1 MESIWNAA
9 SRVVAPIFQPYK
21 NRGVFLKTDSG
32 HLFPSPLS
40 GEGCPKGGV
49 GSAVPLSSERG
60 GVGSPQA
67 RRGWGP
73 PFRLEG
79 ANLFAEPKCDVVGT
93 DGLP

>member
-49 GSAVPLSSERG
+49 GCREAGRSG
-60 GVGSPQA
+60 
-67 RRGWGP
+67 
-73 PFRLEG
+73 PFRLGG
-79 ANLFAEPKCDVVGT
+79 AGLIGVLNCDVDER